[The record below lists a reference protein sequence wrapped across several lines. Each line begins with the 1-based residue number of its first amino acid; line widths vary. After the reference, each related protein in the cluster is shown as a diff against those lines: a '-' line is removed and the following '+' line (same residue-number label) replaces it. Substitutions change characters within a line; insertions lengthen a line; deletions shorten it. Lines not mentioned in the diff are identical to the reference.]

1 MKDDLTDSAGLTGPT
16 APDDAEDG
24 QLDALVRS
32 AAAARSARLDGHP
45 DPSQLADYCLDALE
59 PGEQE
64 KIREHLPLCAACAQ
78 VVLDLK
84 AIAAPPAAGGAAAE
98 PAMADLESE
107 WRRLEA
113 RLAPAAEGRRARR
126 PPAPASWRGSWAL
139 AASLLLSVGLLAWG
153 IDLRRDLDRAR
164 QPGADVALVDL
175 APLGKDPER
184 SVEGPKQV
192 PATAAIRHLLLQLDL
207 GEVHSFRRYDMR
219 LLAPGGK
226 VAWQQAGVRRDE
238 TGSFLLEIPRE
249 TLSAPGLYRVEIAG
263 VQAADAPGAAPVP
276 LAAYEFV
283 VPAGTPSTSTR

>member
-1 MKDDLTDSAGLTGPT
+1 MKDDLTDSAGPGG
-16 APDDAEDG
+16 PDDPDDG
-24 QLDALVRS
+24 QLDALVRA

-45 DPSQLADYCLDALE
+45 DPGQLADYCLDTLE

-64 KIREHLPLCAACAQ
+64 RIREHLPLCAACAQ

-98 PAMADLESE
+98 PMMADLEGE
-107 WRRLEA
+107 WRRLAA
-113 RLAPAAEGRRARR
+113 RLAPAEEGRRARR
-126 PPAPASWRGSWAL
+126 PPAQASWRGSWAL

-153 IDLRRDLDRAR
+153 MNLRRDLDRAR
-164 QPGADVALVDL
+164 QPGADVALMDL
-175 APLGKDPER
+175 MPLGKDPER
-184 SVEGPKQV
+184 SAEGPKQV
-192 PATAAIRHLLLQLDL
+192 PAAAAVRHLLLQLDL
-207 GEVHSFRRYDMR
+207 GEVRSYRRYDMR

-226 VAWQQAGVRRDE
+226 IAWQRAGVRRDE

-249 TLSAPGLYRVEIAG
+249 TLSEPGVYRVEIAG
-263 VQAADAPGAAPVP
+263 LQAADAPGAAPAP